1 MRGRL
6 LSAETR
12 LNVLHRRK
20 GPLTTKSLQR
30 SWSFEHKLLA
40 IAKAQLLGVDAEANC
55 LLFVEL
61 DMVST
66 KQTWLV
72 KEQQY
77 LINSSIS

>member
-40 IAKAQLLGVDAEANC
+40 IAKAQLWILCCSFWV
-55 LLFVEL
+55 LML
-61 DMVST
+61 
-66 KQTWLV
+66 KQTVFSLLSLTWFPQSKHGL
-72 KEQQY
+72 
-77 LINSSIS
+77 